1 VIVVFIVPMV
11 MLIVLQFKMENVV
24 KWKNF

>member
-11 MLIVLQFKMENVV
+11 MLIVPQFKMENVV
-24 KWKNF
+24 K

>member
-1 VIVVFIVPMV
+1 VIVVFIVRMV
-11 MLIVLQFKMENVV
+11 MWNVPQFKRENVV

>member
-1 VIVVFIVPMV
+1 VIVVFIVPMA
-11 MLIVLQFKMENVV
+11 MLIVLQFKRENVV